1 MLPSVVRPGADERG
15 AVLIVTALLVPA
27 LILCGALAFGVT
39 TLWTGRQDVQRAAD
53 LGALAGAADLPT
65 AVTPALPIAGTTL
78 LQDLG
83 SPLDASDW
91 KQRACEV
98 VRRQFIDG
106 RSPVASG
113 FGDRSAMSCTTRFE
127 WESPLLATLAAC
139 AADVAEL
146 AGCRA
151 GLDGELRRTL
161 PPVDALDASARSAV
175 DAVAANL
182 PAGAKVFSAALATQ
196 LRNACA
202 SATGVTLL
210 GSTTWVCNATIGNL
224 LASIDQQTGALRGTL
239 SALLQSVIAPLR
251 ASAAGGLLDATT
263 HGLGFDSTN
272 VPQLGLD
279 AGHLA
284 PALLTP
290 RLHVDLDNLQMKPT
304 FSPFSFDV
312 ASGVTARRVF
322 KSAVVLPTMGIPG
335 TSAWSSLPSTTQAAI
350 AGVLGVSPVAAGPLV
365 AAADGGWV
373 VDPNV
378 LTKSAPTLAKQVLD
392 MYDATESS
400 FSGAASG
407 ALCTS
412 LPATVS
418 CPVADKL
425 VDRQHLLGPFMED
438 LWDVT
443 RPPPDGDA
451 PRVEDVLGAAADS
464 GEQILVASGLREVSL
479 ATIFGGQVW
488 SSLLAPKTGPDLRP
502 LLAELLFVP
511 ALDVVPATIHRD
523 GTTFRISPVLATSG
537 LYRARLV
544 K

>member
-1 MLPSVVRPGADERG
+1 VLRSVVRTGSDERG

-27 LILCGALAFGVT
+27 LVLCGALAFGVT

-53 LGALAGAADLPT
+53 LGALAGAAALPT
-65 AVTPALPIAGTTL
+65 AVSPTLPIDGSTY

-83 SPLDASDW
+83 SPLDATDW
-91 KQRACEV
+91 RQRACEV
-98 VRRQFIDG
+98 VRRQFLDG
-106 RSPVASG
+106 RSPVSNGLRA
-113 FGDRSAMSCTTRFE
+113 DDDPMHCTATFQ

-139 AADVAEL
+139 ADDVAEL
-146 AGCRA
+146 AGCSD
-151 GLDGELRRTL
+151 GLERELRASL
-161 PPVDALDASARSAV
+161 PPVAALDGTATSAI
-175 DAVAANL
+175 DAVGSYL
-182 PAGAKVFSAALATQ
+182 PPGAKVLGSSLAGQ
-196 LRNACA
+196 LRTACA
-202 SATGVTLL
+202 SATGVSIF
-210 GSTTWVCNATIGNL
+210 GKSSFVCNATVGDL
-224 LASIDQQTGALRGTL
+224 LSHVDRSTGDLRGTL
-239 SALLQSVIAPLR
+239 SALLLGVIAPLR
-251 ASAAGGLLDATT
+251 ASAAGGLLDAAQQ
-263 HGLGFDSTN
+263 GLGFDPAN
-272 VPQLGLD
+272 VPQVGLD
-279 AGHLA
+279 VGNVA

-290 RLHVDLDNLQMKPT
+290 RLHLDLDGLHMKPT

-335 TSAWSSLPSTTQAAI
+335 TSAWSSLPPTTQAALT
-350 AGVLGVSPVAAGPLV
+350 GVLGSQAQTLLSHSV
-365 AAADGGWV
+365 GGWT

-378 LTKSAPTLAKQVLD
+378 LTRSAPDVAQRVLS
-392 MYDATESS
+392 MYDATQSQVS
-400 FSGAASG
+400 TAASG

-451 PRVEDVLGAAADS
+451 PRVEDVLAAAADS
-464 GEQILVASGLREVSL
+464 GEPILVASGLREASL
-479 ATIFGGQVW
+479 GAIFGASVW
-488 SSLLAPKTGPDLRP
+488 NTIRAAQAGPNLNP

-511 ALDVVPATIHRD
+511 ALDVIPATVHRD
-523 GTTFRISPVLATSG
+523 GSTFRLAPVLPTTG
-537 LYRARLV
+537 LYEARLV